1 MFLIERIFAVVSRLV
16 LLLAFPLI
24 LTTVPASALTKE
36 AAIENCRMS
45 VGRPIVMACMRGGG
59 NSFEGCREKAR
70 PQVVA
75 CVMAALNAANGRAN
89 VAVAVPTEA
98 APKPVPGTA
107 LPAGFVAP
115 PRTISDI
122 RSILDGEKPDPA
134 LIERL
139 KTAANAVPTGK
150 EARGELSQFYFDR
163 SAARSQLGRLAGAI
177 TDANKA
183 IEVGRGVIDAFT
195 MGRNTQLLALNYYYA
210 GDLKQSLDIYVRMLR
225 ETNVQGAKSYAF
237 STNRQ
242 ISNVLAQMGD
252 VPQAEAYLRRSLAL
266 IQEARTSG
274 LPGWRDNYQKFG
286 QNWEAEVEF
295 NRAVVFEARGQF
307 REAEASYR
315 IMEQRK
321 RAGMPAVLALENA
334 PNRSTILQ
342 SIDAAVAGQA
352 RMKARLGRLAEAE
365 VDSRRALLSRL
376 QDTGKYN
383 PTTARYVM
391 NLADILVEEGR
402 YEEAEQLTR
411 VAVDINRTVGLAD
424 DSQATVTPLAH
435 LAGILRLERK
445 NEEANAIFNQID
457 AAVAKWDPQRQQ
469 AFELNPSRIL
479 SLYASN
485 QLDAGIAA
493 AERLVKRQVERVGE
507 NHFDAASAHGTL
519 AIGLMRA
526 GRDGDAI
533 REFKAAIP
541 VMLANAQENA
551 DDEDTTLVA
560 ARSLRLQTVVE
571 SYFTLLARAQGATDA
586 VGEETFS
593 LADAVRGHTV
603 QQALAASSARAAAHD
618 PALADLVRKEQD
630 LTKQVNAQLG
640 ALNNVLAIPSSERDE
655 KGVQQIQAAITTQR
669 AERDKARLEIKQKFP
684 AYAELVSPKPPN
696 VQEIRTTLADNEAM
710 LSFYFGQD
718 SAFVW
723 AVPKSGP
730 IAFAAVNAKIGDVE
744 TKIRKLREALEP
756 QAAMISDIPP
766 FDLKLG
772 YELYELL
779 LKPVESGWKP
789 AKNLIVVTNG
799 AFGLLPLSLLPT
811 APSEVKDDEE
821 PLFAGYR
828 QVPWLA
834 RTHAVTSIPSAAAL
848 RTLRQLPPG
857 KAGRGGLV
865 AFGDPYFNKDQQSE
879 AESAAPVVEAN
890 LATKELDVDKM
901 DAKVQTADAGTSATR
916 GAPLKRRSSPKLE
929 GVDSAEIG
937 LLPRL
942 PDTAD
947 ELKSIALALQEDP
960 SKVLFLGKDAKESAV
975 KTMNL
980 SGFKILAFATHGL
993 VPGELNGLT
1002 QPALAL
1008 SAPAV
1013 TGEDGDGLLTM
1024 EEILGLKL
1032 DADWVILS
1040 ACNTGAGAGAGA
1052 EAASGLGRAFFY
1064 AGTRALLVTN
1074 WSVHSQSARQLVTDL
1089 FKRQAEDPKI
1099 GRSEALRQ
1107 AMLSLMDG
1115 PGYLN
1120 SEGKTE
1126 FAYAHPLFWAPYTI
1140 IGDGGAR

>member
-1 MFLIERIFAVVSRLV
+1 MFLIERIFAGPSRLAP
-16 LLLAFPLI
+16 LLALPLI
-24 LTTVPASALTKE
+24 LTTVPAAALTKE
-36 AAIENCRMS
+36 AAIENCRNS
-45 VGRPIVMACMRGGG
+45 VGKPIVMACMRNGG

-89 VAVAVPTEA
+89 VAVAVPTEV

-134 LIERL
+134 VIDKL
-139 KTAANAVPTGK
+139 KATANAEPTGK
-150 EARGELSQFYFDR
+150 EARGALSQFYFDR
-163 SAARSQLGRLAGAI
+163 SSARSQLGRLADAI
-177 TDANKA
+177 ADANKA
-183 IEVGRGVIDAFT
+183 VETGRGVIDAFT
-195 MGRNTQLLALNYYYA
+195 MGRNTQLLALNYFYA
-210 GDLKQSLDIYVRMLR
+210 GDLKQSLDIYLRMLR
-225 ETNVQGAKSYAF
+225 ETNVQGAKGYAF

-274 LPGWRDNYQKFG
+274 LPAWRDNYQKFG

-315 IMEQRK
+315 MMEQRK
-321 RAGMPAVLALENA
+321 RAGMQAVLERENA
-334 PNRSTILQ
+334 PTRSTILQ

-365 VDSRRALLSRL
+365 VDARRALLSRL
-376 QDTGKYN
+376 QDSGKYN
-383 PTTARYVM
+383 SSTARYVM

-402 YEEAEQLTR
+402 YEEAEQLTS

-457 AAVAKWDPQRQQ
+457 AAVAKWDPQRRQ

-479 SLYASN
+479 SLYASG
-485 QLDAGIAA
+485 QVDAGIAA
-493 AERLVKRQVERVGE
+493 AEQLVKRQTQHVGE

-526 GRDGDAI
+526 GRDADAI
-533 REFKAAIP
+533 REFKIAIP
-541 VMLANAQENA
+541 VMLANTQENA

-560 ARSLRLQTVVE
+560 ARSQRLQTVVE

-586 VGEETFS
+586 VGEETFG
-593 LADAVRGHTV
+593 LADSVRGHTV

-696 VQEIRTTLADNEAM
+696 VQEIRATIADNEAM

-723 AVPKSGP
+723 TVPKSGP
-730 IAFAAVNAKIGDVE
+730 IAFAAVNATIGDVE
-744 TKIRKLREALEP
+744 SKIRKLREALEP

-799 AFGLLPLSLLPT
+799 ALGLLPLSLLPT
-811 APSEVKDDEE
+811 APTEVGEDEE

-828 QVPWLA
+828 KVPWLA

-865 AFGDPYFNKDQQSE
+865 AFGDPYFNRDQQSE
-879 AESAAPVVEAN
+879 AETAAKTVEA
-890 LATKELDVDKM
+890 KLDI
-901 DAKVQTADAGTSATR
+901 KVQTADDGSSVTR

-1120 SEGKTE
+1120 GEGKTE

-1140 IGDGGAR
+1140 IGDGGVR